1 MGPPGMLAWARK
13 LASLLLAVCFF
24 LPLSTCT
31 TRIESHGSVTVTD
44 THRTGVTLTRE
55 GWNATQAGDA
65 GGATN
70 LLVVLEVFFLP
81 LLCWRFPELPQ
92 AIAHV
97 AGALPAAAFLFAWMF
112 MFSTNSRIGGWIAIL
127 CWAFLFVAG
136 IATLWRQWRRRR
148 GAAVQA
154 P

>member
-1 MGPPGMLAWARK
+1 MLAWARK

-31 TRIESHGSVTVTD
+31 TRVEFHGTVAVTEAQQ
-44 THRTGVTLTRE
+44 TGYKLTRE
-55 GWNATQAGDA
+55 GWNTAQAGHLD
-65 GGATN
+65 GANN

-97 AGALPAAAFLFAWMF
+97 VGALPAGYYLFAWVF
-112 MFSTNSRIGGWIAIL
+112 LFSTSSRIGGWIAIL
-127 CWAFLFVAG
+127 CWAFLFVSG
-136 IATLWRQWRRRR
+136 IVTMWTHWRRRA
-148 GAAVQA
+148 AAVRAQS
-154 P
+154 